1 MPQNIKVKMK
11 IVIFDQHPVYLESFK
26 LFFESNEK
34 FEIDGLFLK
43 KRNMLNHLSNNYVD
57 IIITECICDDYTGLK
72 WICQIRKLCPN
83 SIIIVYSYLSTELAP
98 EIIYRTGADGFINKK
113 SSLKEIYNLILEI
126 LKNHSNR
133 NFVKPKS
140 TYLTKKEIVII
151 NFMIKGLSSNE
162 IAELTGSSN
171 NTINN
176 QKNILLSKFNCRSS
190 NQLIAKLFR
199 LGLIQL

>member
-1 MPQNIKVKMK
+1 MK

-26 LFFESNEK
+26 LFFDSIEK
-34 FEIDGLFLK
+34 FSIVGLFK
-43 KRNMLNHLSNNYVD
+43 SKRNMLKFLDTEHTD
-57 IIITECICDDYTGLK
+57 IVITECICDDYMGLK

-83 SIIIVYSYLSTELAP
+83 SVIIVYSYLSTELDP
-98 EIIYRTGADGFINKK
+98 EIIYQTGADGFINKK
-113 SSLKEIYNLILEI
+113 SSLKEIYDMILEI
-126 LKNHSNR
+126 LKNHSSR
-133 NFVKPKS
+133 NFIKPKS

-162 IAELTGSSN
+162 IAEMTGSSN

-176 QKNILLSKFNCRSS
+176 QKNILLSKFNCKSS

-199 LGLIQL
+199 LGIIQL